1 MYARTLLVGLMV
13 CGMAANAG
21 AQPRDASGN
30 EWASGSNLAAGPDV
44 VRPSYHQA
52 LLEAHRDTP
61 VNRDLIDGPVQVP
74 QVRGAT
80 SNPCSIVFGY
90 LPYWESSAN
99 IQWNRL
105 THLGAFSIQINSAGN
120 VTNAHG
126 WPWTSLV
133 NTAHANG
140 VKVHLV
146 VTLFDGAAI
155 QTLINSPANK
165 ANFFENM
172 RDLMIAGNA
181 DGINIDF
188 ESGSGWQGQM
198 DEFMGELSAYMD
210 AEIPGSETSI
220 ATAPVNWGNAWQ
232 FGNLVQNTDIIF
244 IMGYAFAGSWSST
257 TGAGAPL
264 TGGSINITDTVVDEY
279 SAARAI
285 APEKIVLG
293 CPHYGLHWT
302 TTGSAARSSVIS
314 FIESPRYRVA
324 QPESLTYGVQWD
336 AVSQTPWYRYQVGST
351 WHQVWFDNV
360 DSLRLKYELAQ
371 DYDLGGVGMW
381 ALNYDGTLPDLWNL
395 IDEEFVAPCC
405 ETETPEHTV
414 FADAFDDAQAAG
426 RWSLFASSADHTA
439 DFDFDYATL
448 GIPSAPNSTGGTT
461 RGLKLTVNN
470 NDAVAGT
477 EAVSLYPEQPVL
489 PVGNDYS
496 LKFDMWLN
504 YNGGAGGGN
513 GSTEFMLA
521 GLGHHGGKVNWPENP
536 ASDGNYFAVSGE
548 GGSSADYRAYINA
561 AMYQII
567 NGVYA
572 APTLD
577 HTDAYYQGIFTDPPF
592 ETLGAPGKQWVEVEI
607 RREAGLIYWN
617 LDGVNIVTGPALSTG
632 DRVMLGYADLFASVA
647 DPSAD
652 NFVIYDNV
660 RVTQLTAGDCNG
672 NGVADTCEPIGGMDH
687 DGDGDVDSADL
698 AAFTD
703 CLGGVNR
710 LPVATQADCSGMCIT
725 AFDSDGDFDVD
736 LDDFH
741 AFQQVYSGS

>member
-210 AEIPGSETSI
+210 AEIPGQRDEHRHGSGQLGQRLAI
-220 ATAPVNWGNAWQ
+220 RQPGAKHRHHLHHG
-232 FGNLVQNTDIIF
+232 LRVQW
-244 IMGYAFAGSWSST
+244 A
-257 TGAGAPL
+257 AGAPGL
-264 TGGSINITDTVVDEY
+264 ALVRPSYWGLDQ
-279 SAARAI
+279 
-285 APEKIVLG
+285 
-293 CPHYGLHWT
+293 HYRH
-302 TTGSAARSSVIS
+302 
-314 FIESPRYRVA
+314 
-324 QPESLTYGVQWD
+324 
-336 AVSQTPWYRYQVGST
+336 
-351 WHQVWFDNV
+351 
-360 DSLRLKYELAQ
+360 
-371 DYDLGGVGMW
+371 
-381 ALNYDGTLPDLWNL
+381 
-395 IDEEFVAPCC
+395 
-405 ETETPEHTV
+405 
-414 FADAFDDAQAAG
+414 
-426 RWSLFASSADHTA
+426 
-439 DFDFDYATL
+439 
-448 GIPSAPNSTGGTT
+448 
-461 RGLKLTVNN
+461 
-470 NDAVAGT
+470 
-477 EAVSLYPEQPVL
+477 
-489 PVGNDYS
+489 
-496 LKFDMWLN
+496 
-504 YNGGAGGGN
+504 GGGRVFRCTRH
-513 GSTEFMLA
+513 S
-521 GLGHHGGKVNWPENP
+521 P
-536 ASDGNYFAVSGE
+536 GE
-548 GGSSADYRAYINA
+548 
-561 AMYQII
+561 
-567 NGVYA
+567 
-572 APTLD
+572 
-577 HTDAYYQGIFTDPPF
+577 
-592 ETLGAPGKQWVEVEI
+592 
-607 RREAGLIYWN
+607 
-617 LDGVNIVTGPALSTG
+617 
-632 DRVMLGYADLFASVA
+632 
-647 DPSAD
+647 
-652 NFVIYDNV
+652 
-660 RVTQLTAGDCNG
+660 DC
-672 NGVADTCEPIGGMDH
+672 T
-687 DGDGDVDSADL
+687 
-698 AAFTD
+698 
-703 CLGGVNR
+703 
-710 LPVATQADCSGMCIT
+710 
-725 AFDSDGDFDVD
+725 
-736 LDDFH
+736 
-741 AFQQVYSGS
+741 

>member
-210 AEIPGSETSI
+210 AEIPAARRASPRLRSTGATLGNSATWCKTPTSSSSW
-220 ATAPVNWGNAWQ
+220 ATRS
-232 FGNLVQNTDIIF
+232 
-244 IMGYAFAGSWSST
+244 MGSWSSR
-257 TGAGAPL
+257 TGAGRPSDRGL
-264 TGGSINITDTVVDEY
+264 DQHYRHGGGRVFRCT
-279 SAARAI
+279 R
-285 APEKIVLG
+285 
-293 CPHYGLHWT
+293 H
-302 TTGSAARSSVIS
+302 
-314 FIESPRYRVA
+314 SPREDCTRMPLLRSA
-324 QPESLTYGVQWD
+324 LD
-336 AVSQTPWYRYQVGST
+336 ARQS
-351 WHQVWFDNV
+351 
-360 DSLRLKYELAQ
+360 
-371 DYDLGGVGMW
+371 
-381 ALNYDGTLPDLWNL
+381 
-395 IDEEFVAPCC
+395 
-405 ETETPEHTV
+405 
-414 FADAFDDAQAAG
+414 
-426 RWSLFASSADHTA
+426 
-439 DFDFDYATL
+439 
-448 GIPSAPNSTGGTT
+448 
-461 RGLKLTVNN
+461 
-470 NDAVAGT
+470 
-477 EAVSLYPEQPVL
+477 
-489 PVGNDYS
+489 
-496 LKFDMWLN
+496 
-504 YNGGAGGGN
+504 
-513 GSTEFMLA
+513 
-521 GLGHHGGKVNWPENP
+521 
-536 ASDGNYFAVSGE
+536 
-548 GGSSADYRAYINA
+548 
-561 AMYQII
+561 
-567 NGVYA
+567 
-572 APTLD
+572 
-577 HTDAYYQGIFTDPPF
+577 
-592 ETLGAPGKQWVEVEI
+592 
-607 RREAGLIYWN
+607 
-617 LDGVNIVTGPALSTG
+617 
-632 DRVMLGYADLFASVA
+632 
-647 DPSAD
+647 
-652 NFVIYDNV
+652 
-660 RVTQLTAGDCNG
+660 
-672 NGVADTCEPIGGMDH
+672 
-687 DGDGDVDSADL
+687 
-698 AAFTD
+698 
-703 CLGGVNR
+703 
-710 LPVATQADCSGMCIT
+710 
-725 AFDSDGDFDVD
+725 
-736 LDDFH
+736 
-741 AFQQVYSGS
+741 

>member
-257 TGAGAPL
+257 TGAGAPRL
-264 TGGSINITDTVVDEY
+264 PGARSTSPTRWWTNIPPH
-279 SAARAI
+279 
-285 APEKIVLG
+285 APSPRRRLYLG
-293 CPHYGLHWT
+293 CPLLRP
-302 TTGSAARSSVIS
+302 A
-314 FIESPRYRVA
+314 
-324 QPESLTYGVQWD
+324 LD
-336 AVSQTPWYRYQVGST
+336 QTPDPATVTPGQPVIGLGRIAALSRRPAGVLDLRRSVGR
-351 WHQVWFDNV
+351 
-360 DSLRLKYELAQ
+360 SL
-371 DYDLGGVGMW
+371 
-381 ALNYDGTLPDLWNL
+381 
-395 IDEEFVAPCC
+395 
-405 ETETPEHTV
+405 
-414 FADAFDDAQAAG
+414 AD
-426 RWSLFASSADHTA
+426 
-439 DFDFDYATL
+439 
-448 GIPSAPNSTGGTT
+448 P
-461 RGLKLTVNN
+461 V
-470 NDAVAGT
+470 
-477 EAVSLYPEQPVL
+477 VSLP
-489 PVGNDYS
+489 
-496 LKFDMWLN
+496 
-504 YNGGAGGGN
+504 GG
-513 GSTEFMLA
+513 
-521 GLGHHGGKVNWPENP
+521 
-536 ASDGNYFAVSGE
+536 
-548 GGSSADYRAYINA
+548 
-561 AMYQII
+561 
-567 NGVYA
+567 
-572 APTLD
+572 
-577 HTDAYYQGIFTDPPF
+577 
-592 ETLGAPGKQWVEVEI
+592 
-607 RREAGLIYWN
+607 
-617 LDGVNIVTGPALSTG
+617 
-632 DRVMLGYADLFASVA
+632 
-647 DPSAD
+647 
-652 NFVIYDNV
+652 
-660 RVTQLTAGDCNG
+660 
-672 NGVADTCEPIGGMDH
+672 
-687 DGDGDVDSADL
+687 
-698 AAFTD
+698 
-703 CLGGVNR
+703 
-710 LPVATQADCSGMCIT
+710 
-725 AFDSDGDFDVD
+725 FDV
-736 LDDFH
+736 
-741 AFQQVYSGS
+741 ASGVVRQRGQPAPQV